1 MFSAQKYFLS
11 PLTANCLYCNTFRC
25 KELLLQAINKQ
36 YPYYNKP
43 VHVQEYYLHNLLTM
57 LAYQPSLKEDILHLI
72 FSKLVSI
79 FIKIDWVRV
88 LGVLD

>member
-1 MFSAQKYFLS
+1 VLKSIFWPLQSFERALHLYNVFFS
-11 PLTANCLYCNTFRC
+11 LYCNIFRC

-72 FSKLVSI
+72 FSK
-79 FIKIDWVRV
+79 
-88 LGVLD
+88 